1 MQPPAT
7 VEDWMLSPIDIDY
20 PSQSYVPVSDQLSL
34 SIYKVEQTIPDIVP
48 TCSDV
53 ILLLPTGYCMFSW
66 KPEHFELLNHHLL
79 NLYSLFIKGF
89 KCTVRSKP
97 FYGALPA
104 EMKY

>member
-1 MQPPAT
+1 MCDLGEN
-7 VEDWMLSPIDIDY
+7 VEYICFLF
-20 PSQSYVPVSDQLSL
+20 
-34 SIYKVEQTIPDIVP
+34 
-48 TCSDV
+48 V

-79 NLYSLFIKGF
+79 NLYSLFIKRF

-97 FYGALPA
+97 FYGVLPA